1 MSVQMRCSPGL
12 ADELHVDA
20 SQASGGRRYTGITAG
35 VRCGTNARFAMLRG
49 ERVNAR
55 LS

>member
-1 MSVQMRCSPGL
+1 M
-12 ADELHVDA
+12 
-20 SQASGGRRYTGITAG
+20 GGRYKGIAAG
-35 VRCGTNARFAMLRG
+35 VRCGTHARFAMLRG